1 VGRYSPRQQH
11 CLQSAPAW
19 MLCGNGCSEFWV
31 LTGQLEKCQAKL
43 KFKLEPFWGIER
55 KGTMKQRQ
63 TELDI
68 LRFLATLAVIMI
80 HTGRNPYIASISDS
94 TVMGRS
100 IAPLVWCVPVFVMIS
115 GRFFLEPTRDIS
127 IGKLLTKYIPRL
139 VFAFVIWSAVYTAYD
154 VWDGTYSNLNI
165 FGILTQYIAG
175 PVHFW
180 YLYMTVGLYLLT
192 PILRKVAKDKMLCT
206 YFLVIFA
213 VYNFTTQYLIY
224 LPKVGGIIG
233 NSVGRFGMDL
243 LAGYAGYFVLGYFF
257 YENRERITT
266 KWETVIYIVG
276 VMLYVLT
283 YVLDANIREELQNN
297 NFVKQYEKPNVML
310 FSAAIY
316 LFFVKRVSTFRFSE
330 KVQKLFAKTTEY
342 GFGVYILH
350 ALVISITT
358 VIPLPAKLPLPGLVV
373 ILYVVI
379 IFLCSAVLTALIR
392 KIPIVGKHIL

>member
-1 VGRYSPRQQH
+1 
-11 CLQSAPAW
+11 
-19 MLCGNGCSEFWV
+19 
-31 LTGQLEKCQAKL
+31 
-43 KFKLEPFWGIER
+43 
-55 KGTMKQRQ
+55 MKQRQ

-80 HTGRNPYIASISDS
+80 HTGRNPYIASISAS

-115 GRFFLEPTRDIS
+115 GRFFLEPARDIS

-154 VWDGTYSNLNI
+154 VWSGTYTNLNI

-206 YFLVIFA
+206 YFLVVFA

-224 LPKVGGIIG
+224 LPKVGGIIE
-233 NSVGRFGMDL
+233 NTVGRFGMHL
-243 LAGYAGYFVLGYFF
+243 LAGYAGYFVLGYFL
-257 YENRERITT
+257 YENRERIAT
-266 KWETVIYIVG
+266 KWEIVIYTVG
-276 VMLYVLT
+276 VMIYVLT
-283 YVLDANIREELQNN
+283 YVLDVNISDELRNN
-297 NFVKQYEKPNVML
+297 DFVKQYEKPNVML

-316 LFFVKRVSTFRFSE
+316 LFFVKRIATFRFSE
-330 KVQKLFAKTTEY
+330 QVQRFFAKTTEY
-342 GFGVYILH
+342 GFGVYLLH
-350 ALVISITT
+350 ALMISVTAL
-358 VIPLPAKLPLPGLVV
+358 IPLPTKVPFAELVV
-373 ILYVVI
+373 LLYAVM
-379 IFLCSAVLTALIR
+379 IFLCSAALTALIR
-392 KIPIVGKHIL
+392 KIPVVGKQII